1 MSAINQISHVT
12 ALNIRSI
19 PQRLGASL
27 VIVFGIAG
35 VVAVLVAMFAMAEG
49 FKHTL
54 GTTGRNDRAIV
65 IRSGSQDELSSGF
78 DRDQALVVEAA
89 PGVRKGDDGR
99 PLASFERY
107 VLTDVVKRG
116 NNEPGNVP
124 VRGVDPVAFKL
135 RPELKIVEGRMPTP
149 GTREMLVGRNARSQ
163 FKGAEVGG
171 RIPVREGDWDVV
183 GVFET
188 GGDVHETE
196 LWVDRAT
203 LAGALRSEGVSS
215 VLVQL
220 EDEKAFDAF
229 KDSLSA
235 DKRVRVDVK
244 RQRDY
249 YAAQSKALGI
259 FISVIGGLV
268 SIIMGV
274 GAVFAALNTMY
285 SAVAART
292 TEIATLRALGFGAGA
307 VLTSVLLEA
316 LILAAIGGA
325 IGAALA
331 FAVFNG
337 FTVSTLN
344 FQTFSQVAFAFRVT
358 PALVAQG
365 LFGAIA
371 IGLLGGLLPALRA
384 ARLPITTALRAL

>member
-1 MSAINQISHVT
+1 MIAQIAHVT
-12 ALNIRSI
+12 MLNLRSV

-65 IRSGSQDELSSGF
+65 IRSGSQDEVSSGY
-78 DRDQALVVEAA
+78 DHDQALVVAQA

-99 PLASFERY
+99 PLASFERV
-107 VLTDVVKRG
+107 VLTDVLKRS

-124 VRGVDPVAFKL
+124 VRGVDPSAFKV
-135 RPELKIVEGRMPTP
+135 RPELHVLDGRLPTP
-149 GTREMLVGRNARSQ
+149 GTREMIVGRNARSQ
-163 FKGAEVGG
+163 FKGADVGG

-188 GGDVHETE
+188 GGDVHESE

-215 VLVQL
+215 VIAQL
-220 EDEKAFDAF
+220 DDASAFDGF
-229 KDSLSA
+229 KDALSA

-244 RQRDY
+244 RERDY

-268 SIIMGV
+268 SVIMGI

-285 SAVAART
+285 AAVATRT
-292 TEIATLRALGFGAGA
+292 TEIATLRALGFGSGA
-307 VLTSVLLEA
+307 VLASVMLEA

-325 IGAALA
+325 IGGALA
-331 FAVFNG
+331 YVVFNG

-358 PALVAQG
+358 PALLAQG
-365 LFGAIA
+365 IVTAIA